1 MGQGRGRRV
10 TLVDR
15 LEAVNLI
22 REAQI
27 NGACVQVACEAMGI
41 GVRTFERWSKNP
53 DGDQRHGPV
62 TEPANKLSSEE
73 RERVI
78 ELANSKECRDKSP
91 AQIVPQLADKS
102 VYVASEST
110 FYRILKEEGMNAHRL
125 KAKPRKHVRPPELKA
140 TGPNQVWS
148 WDITYLQSQVSGIF
162 FYLYLVVDVYSRKI
176 IGFDVKEEQTAD
188 YASTMIRRLCLEEGI
203 KRGQLKLHSDNGK
216 PMKGATMLA
225 TLQHLG
231 VVPSF
236 SRPYVS
242 DDNAISEALFRTFKY
257 RPNYPSLPFASMA
270 SAREWVM
277 EFIEWYNEQH
287 LHSGI
292 KFVTPSSRHNG
303 EDAAIL
309 ENRKKVYEAA
319 KAKRPDRWSGATRN
333 WEKDLE
339 VFLNRLQRR
348 QPLDTNISA

>member
-1 MGQGRGRRV
+1 M
-10 TLVDR
+10 
-15 LEAVNLI
+15 
-22 REAQI
+22 
-27 NGACVQVACEAMGI
+27 QVACEAMGI

-53 DGDQRHGPV
+53 DGDQRRGPV
-62 TEPANKLSSEE
+62 TEPANKLSPEE

-110 FYRILKEEGMNAHRL
+110 FYRILKAEGMNAHRL

-140 TGPNQVWS
+140 SGPNQVWS

-176 IGFDVKEEQTAD
+176 IGFEVKEEQTAD
-188 YASTMIRRLCLEEGI
+188 YAAAMISRLCMEEGVE
-203 KRGQLKLHSDNGK
+203 REQLKLHSDNGK

-225 TLQHLG
+225 TLQRLG

-236 SRPYVS
+236 SRPHVS
-242 DDNAISEALFRTFKY
+242 DDNAYSESLFRTLKY
-257 RPNYPSLPFASMA
+257 STKYPSQPFATTGSA
-270 SAREWVM
+270 SEWLTK
-277 EFIEWYNEQH
+277 FTRWYNEEH

-309 ENRKKVYEAA
+309 DHRSKIYEAA
-319 KAKRPDRWSGATRN
+319 KAKQPNRWSGAIRN
-333 WEKDLE
+333 WKKIK
-339 VFLNRLQRR
+339 VVYLNRLQGRNR
-348 QPLDTNISA
+348 LSKKNAA